1 MVQYTQHKEIAMTD
15 KENAVEF
22 ASSIRG
28 QYILSQ
34 ALCLAIEKLN
44 ETPEPMQETSNIS
57 DMKYLL
63 DELFPI
69 YKAVQ
74 DATAQ

>member
-1 MVQYTQHKEIAMTD
+1 MND

-44 ETPEPMQETSNIS
+44 ETPEPMRETSNIS
-57 DMKYLL
+57 DMKFLL
-63 DELFPI
+63 DNIFPI

>member
-1 MVQYTQHKEIAMTD
+1 MTD

-63 DELFPI
+63 DNIFPI